1 MASKLYTLCLCCGK
15 FQIRSDVV
23 ADLSNKNY
31 VLLDKKI
38 MCHVCGKNQHF
49 MATRKN
55 KKQLIRV
62 LDNSDNKL
70 DKRIRSMI
78 RG

>member
-1 MASKLYTLCLCCGK
+1 MASKLYALCLCCGK
-15 FQIRSDVV
+15 FQIKSDVI

-38 MCHVCGKNQHF
+38 MCHVCGKNQQF
-49 MATRKN
+49 MVTRKN
-55 KKQLIRV
+55 KKQLIKALENSENV
-62 LDNSDNKL
+62 LDK
-70 DKRIRSMI
+70 KIQKFI